1 MIGTLLALPAAVWWI
16 IGDQTDSSIAGDSLD
31 HMLEPLPLSGNVEL
45 GVGVAAVAVVVACSV
60 VLVVRAHRQAWDRL
74 WLGPLA
80 AAASAAVIT
89 GYGCRVVTAG
99 VIGANIGAGL
109 AFFVIPPLVLIL
121 LVTAVVLAVRLR
133 PGVSWPNRSASSS
146 TSSSGSRATISRAG
160 EARSS
165 SSRSGRLT
173 S

>member
-1 MIGTLLALPAAVWWI
+1 MPAAVWWI
-16 IGDQTDSSIAGDSLD
+16 IGDQTDSSIAGDSPD

-99 VIGANIGAGL
+99 VIGANIGAGMMVM
-109 AFFVIPPLVLIL
+109 FGGPLVLVL
-121 LVTAVVLAVRLR
+121 LGWALARAVVLTRQE
-133 PGVSWPNRSASSS
+133 PIP
-146 TSSSGSRATISRAG
+146 TQ
-160 EARSS
+160 
-165 SSRSGRLT
+165 
-173 S
+173 